1 MLHATHGLA
10 STVRTAVRCIYV
22 VAGVIWLGALAFA
35 GYRFYQMRTLTSL
48 EAEVLRAEVDSY
60 TATSRDTDSDG
71 FTMQSPTQVYVPV
84 VWVRYRFN
92 NKVYSVGARHDTGGL
107 KWVQD
112 RIAQGWKPGARIRIH
127 IDPDEPGKPV
137 PDLGLN
143 LHTFQMSIVL
153 VFTGWVFVLFG
164 YAFSRMAA
172 FASRAF
178 EHTVQRYASAAA
190 AAGPRRSRD
199 LPAPVPVADDDE
211 PLPVPIGTAKA
222 VAGVVCCV
230 TSPLFDPLGYA
241 LTVVGLILLWG
252 GTSFSVRARLVAT
265 AVVLPPRI
273 APLLLSALAGPGD
286 FSFVLN
292 PSAPATSSSA
302 WGWYGLLWAVY
313 AALMLMFSEKGN
325 ALLAGAGLQEASPPG
340 TRYEHA
346 PILLIIPAL
355 LVLAWATNAVLG
367 LQNEFEWVQA
377 AKAGAWDLKHSVRG
391 TVATF
396 TAETVASIDGREEGH
411 KDKPT
416 YHIRFALKRGDARV
430 MSTRSPS
437 AFGEMKK
444 LAATM
449 DLPPGRLQLKSA
461 SGEAWTNGRFTV
473 KARTGTYEAANG
485 NLVELRLD
493 QSGRLTGTE
502 SFLGSGGERLTRSLR
517 AVKVTED
524 GGIEYRTGIFTSA
537 AGHFEDEGLVIGGT
551 MFRRPVK

>member
-1 MLHATHGLA
+1 MPNGTHGLA
-10 STVRTAVRCIYV
+10 SAVRTAVRCNYV
-22 VAGVIWLGALAFA
+22 IAAVIWLGALAFA
-35 GYRFYQMRTLTSL
+35 GYRFYQMRTLTPL

-60 TATSRDTDSDG
+60 TATSSDTDSDG
-71 FTMQSPTQVYVPV
+71 FTMQSQTQVYVPV
-84 VWVRYRFN
+84 VWVRYQFN
-92 NKVYSVGARHDTGGL
+92 NKVYTVEARHDTGGL

-112 RIAQGWKPGARIRIH
+112 RIVRRWKPGARIRIH

-143 LHTFQMSIVL
+143 LPTFQVCIVL
-153 VFTGWVFVLFG
+153 VFTGCVFALFG
-164 YAFSRMAA
+164 YTLGRVAV
-172 FASRAF
+172 FASRVF
-178 EHTVQRYASAAA
+178 EQTAQRYAPVAAA
-190 AAGPRRSRD
+190 ASRWRSKD

-230 TSPLFDPLGYA
+230 ASPLFDPLDYV

-252 GTSFSVRARLVAT
+252 GSGFSVRARLVAT
-265 AVVLPPRI
+265 AVVLPPRV

-302 WGWYGLLWAVY
+302 WGWYGLLWAVC
-313 AALMLMFSEKGN
+313 ALLMLLFSEKGN
-325 ALLAGAGLQEASPPG
+325 ALLAGAGLQQASAPG
-340 TRYEHA
+340 TRYERA
-346 PILLIIPAL
+346 PVLLIIPAL
-355 LVLAWATNAVLG
+355 LVLAWATNGLLG
-367 LQNEFEWVQA
+367 LKNEFEWVEA
-377 AKAGAWDLKHSVRG
+377 ANAGAWDLKHSVRG

-396 TAETVASIDGREEGH
+396 TADTVASIDGREEGH
-411 KDKPT
+411 TDKPT
-416 YHIRFALKRGDARV
+416 YHIRFALKSGDARV

-449 DLPPGRLQLKSA
+449 ELPPGRMQLKSV

-502 SFLGSGGERLTRSLR
+502 SVLGSGGERHTRPLR

-524 GGIEYRTGIFTSA
+524 GGIEYRTGIFTSSV
-537 AGHFEDEGLVIGGT
+537 GKFEEDGLVIGGT
-551 MFRRPVK
+551 KFRKCGE